1 LLLAFALAGLTPA
14 HALAQERGGP
24 SSTRIDVF
32 PAANATVARDSTG
45 RVTVRATRITDPM
58 TLDGVLDEG
67 VYARIRPIDGFLQQ
81 EPHEGQPATQK
92 TDVWLLFDD
101 RNLYVSARC
110 WSTDPSRIVANEMRR
125 DSFANFQNDNFA
137 VLFDTFH
144 DRRNGV
150 QFQST
155 PLGGLS
161 DSLITDERDSN
172 RDWNT
177 VWDARARRF
186 DQGWIVEFVI
196 PFRSLRYPAPG
207 PQDWGVQFRR
217 VARGTNEFSYLTPMP
232 AAFTQRAMVRVSQAA
247 TLVGLE
253 APKAALNLEV
263 KPYALGAVKTDLEA
277 SAPYSNDPNAQAGID
292 AKYTFKNGLVA
303 DGTVNTDFA
312 QVEED
317 EQQVNLTRFSLFFPE
332 RREFFLEGAGIF
344 AFGGAS
350 VSPRG
355 GQQGPPSNTPI
366 LFYSRTIGL
375 FEYGDDETAA
385 VPLLAGGRLTGRTG
399 GYTVGAINIQQRA
412 DASIG
417 APSTNFSVL
426 RLKRD
431 ILRQS
436 SVGVIFTNRSQ
447 SVNANGASQTLGAD
461 ASFTFQ
467 RYLTIN
473 TYLART
479 RTDGLEG
486 NDASY
491 RGDIAW
497 TGDRY
502 GFEAEHLV
510 VERNFNPEVG
520 FMRRENF
527 RRNYGM
533 FRFSPRPPGPSPI
546 RKYQFETAFDHF
558 TDTNG
563 RLESQQAQVQAGMD
577 LQNADEWRVEF
588 RNNYEYLD
596 EPFEIADG
604 LFLPVG
610 AYRFNDAE
618 ASYTIGPQRKVNG
631 TILAGGG
638 QFFDGTRT
646 VLGYRGRIEVTSRLG
661 VEPGISVNW
670 VDLTEGSFVAK
681 LLTARVTYNLSPR
694 KALMGLVQYNSEGHV
709 IGANVRFRWEYRPG
723 SDLFV
728 VYNEGRDTS
737 LGVNRSA
744 LSSRSFV
751 VKFTRLFR
759 F

>member
-1 LLLAFALAGLTPA
+1 
-14 HALAQERGGP
+14 
-24 SSTRIDVF
+24 
-32 PAANATVARDSTG
+32 
-45 RVTVRATRITDPM
+45 
-58 TLDGVLDEG
+58 
-67 VYARIRPIDGFLQQ
+67 
-81 EPHEGQPATQK
+81 
-92 TDVWLLFDD
+92 
-101 RNLYVSARC
+101 
-110 WSTDPSRIVANEMRR
+110 
-125 DSFANFQNDNFA
+125 
-137 VLFDTFH
+137 
-144 DRRNGV
+144 
-150 QFQST
+150 
-155 PLGGLS
+155 
-161 DSLITDERDSN
+161 
-172 RDWNT
+172 
-177 VWDARARRF
+177 
-186 DQGWIVEFVI
+186 
-196 PFRSLRYPAPG
+196 
-207 PQDWGVQFRR
+207 
-217 VARGTNEFSYLTPMP
+217 MP

-253 APKAALNLEV
+253 APKAALNLEM
-263 KPYALGAVKTDLEA
+263 KPYALGAMKTDLEA
-277 SAPYSNDPNAQAGID
+277 TEPYSNDPTAQAGFD

-303 DGTVNTDFA
+303 DGTLNTDFA

-375 FEYGDDETAA
+375 FEYGDEETAV

-399 GYTVGAINIQQRA
+399 AYTIGAMDIQQRA

-417 APSTNFSVL
+417 ASSTNFSVI

-431 ILRQS
+431 ILKQS
-436 SVGVIFTNRSQ
+436 SLGVVFTNRSQ
-447 SVNANGASQTLGAD
+447 SINASGANQTLGAD
-461 ASFTFQ
+461 ASFTFR

-479 RTDGLEG
+479 RTDDWEG

-491 RGDIAW
+491 RGDVAW

-520 FMRRENF
+520 FLRREDF
-527 RRNYGM
+527 RRNFGM
-533 FRFSPRPPGPSPI
+533 FRFSPRPSGPSPI
-546 RKYQFETAFDHF
+546 RKYQFETSFDHF

-563 RLESQQAQVQAGMD
+563 RLETQLASAQAGMD
-577 LQNADEWRVEF
+577 LQNGDEWRVEA

-596 EPFEIADG
+596 EPFEIIEG

-618 ASYTIGPQRKVNG
+618 ASYTIGPSRKVNG
-631 TILAGGG
+631 TVVAGGG

-646 VLGYRGRIEVTSRLG
+646 EIGYRGRIEVTSRLG
-661 VEPGISVNW
+661 VEPGISFNW
-670 VDLTEGSFVAK
+670 VDLTEGSFLAK

-694 KALMGLVQYNSEGHV
+694 KAFMALVQYSSEGHV

-737 LGVNRSA
+737 LGVSRSE